1 MKKII
6 KSNIV
11 ILSLLALVSAFAF
24 SSCKDSDGS
33 PDIKPGTPVLTS
45 ITPDVAG
52 GGELITVIGT
62 GLGDMVSI
70 VLEKESVHA
79 TVVSTLNT
87 ETCIM
92 FRVPSIA
99 EGGSQ
104 SVTFT
109 NSKGKTMVTTL
120 NVLAYPTVDAVS
132 NYDYV
137 AGDLITLTGNNF
149 HTVSDIVLTGTS
161 DHPTVISKTKTK
173 MVIQMPVTD
182 TCRTTLDITNLTG
195 LRTTTQEFVCITNAF
210 VCFADDWGTG
220 AFNGGVQSWS
230 YGTNSVAPTGSD
242 FMTGSKSLVVD
253 YQALGGLS
261 MFLGSDTWADGHWF
275 TDFYTPTYLT
285 FWAKAIGS
293 PVDLNCRDDS
303 PPWSGSFPTGS
314 KIVTIPADVWTY
326 VKIPASTWPGP
337 YGRFNIINNDKTA
350 GHVVY
355 FDDILFVK

>member
-45 ITPDVAG
+45 ITPESAG
-52 GGELITVIGT
+52 GGELVTVVGT
-62 GLGDMVSI
+62 GLGDLVSI
-70 VLEKESVHA
+70 VFEKESVHA

-104 SVTFT
+104 NVTFT
-109 NSKGKTMVTTL
+109 NSKGKTMVATL

-132 NYDYV
+132 NYDYTE
-137 AGDLITLTGNNF
+137 GSTITLTGNNF
-149 HTVSDIVLTGTS
+149 HTVTDVTLTGTE
-161 DHPTVISKTKTK
+161 DHCTVVSKTKTQ
-173 MVIQMPVTD
+173 MVLSMPAT
-182 TCRTTLDITNLTG
+182 TATRTTLDITNLTG
-195 LRTTTQEFVCITNAF
+195 LRVTSQEFVCVTNAF
-210 VCFADDWGTG
+210 IMFADDWGPG

-230 YGTNSVAPTGSD
+230 YSVNSVGPSSD
-242 FMTGSKSLVVD
+242 EYMTGTKSLCVS
-253 YQALGGLS
+253 YQAGGGLS
-261 MFLGSDTWADGHWF
+261 LFLGSDTWGDGHWF

-285 FWAKAIGS
+285 FWAKSVGN
-293 PVDLNCRDDS
+293 PVDLYCRDDS

-314 KIVTIPADVWTY
+314 KTVTVPADVWTY
-326 VKIPASTWPGP
+326 FKIPMATIPGP
-337 YGRFNIINNDKTA
+337 FGRFNIINNATA
-350 GHVVY
+350 DRTVY
-355 FDDILFVK
+355 FDDLLFVE